1 MCIYQFSPD
10 AHFPVAIKCPNGV
23 TVLHLELFLVHFVDP
38 PSTQSV
44 ATSAGKSWIG
54 QMVTLKWRSDGRE
67 ISGVRVRENKVQ
79 VTFRDDQDLGD
90 YKCIA
95 TNGLSPYVDSI
106 IKIAQI
112 SKIPLLLHFPGDKNQ
127 KLLKFQNHFLKPE
140 LMSYCCV
147 LGNEKIQTFLNQH
160 NTVIIYKSSLIK
172 SVNGT

>member
-38 PSTQSV
+38 PSTQNV
-44 ATSAGKSWIG
+44 ATSAVKSWIG
-54 QMVTLKWRSDGRE
+54 QMVTLKWRSDGVSVPKLAWYKPNGRE
-67 ISGVRVRENKVQ
+67 INGVRVRENKVQ
-79 VTFRDDQDLGD
+79 VKFRDDQDLGD

-112 SKIPLLLHFPGDKNQ
+112 SKIQLLLHFQGMKTWNYSN
-127 KLLKFQNHFLKPE
+127 FN
-140 LMSYCCV
+140 
-147 LGNEKIQTFLNQH
+147 ITFWNL
-160 NTVIIYKSSLIK
+160 S
-172 SVNGT
+172 